1 MGVSGSTRR
10 REFVESFAMS
20 RLSVRYDPNGK
31 NWIRKKPFHFI
42 SLYFSFSLSLSL
54 STDTDSDDSVMLSP
68 LPTTDDERTTERSHR
83 GLPSGL
89 VETMDSRRVSGRER
103 RLSSASEYD
112 IFANRMM
119 PKLV

>member
-10 REFVESFAMS
+10 RELVESFAMS

-31 NWIRKKPFHFI
+31 NWIKKKPFHFI
-42 SLYFSFSLSLSL
+42 SLYFSL

-89 VETMDSRRVSGRER
+89 VETLDSRRVSGRER

-119 PKLV
+119 PKLVQL